1 MSLECTACP
10 DNILLSPFSIAGL
23 LSGLSWFVYALCLI
37 SSWRTDMYPVCYES
51 KLSFL
56 FLFLSWHRKKYRY
69 KIKEGFLR
77 NRISDYSRNG
87 IFRQPKNV
95 LGSHSSRP
103 QRYCWFFFLCGS
115 VWCRKEKKKIS
126 SPWWTSCL
134 SISFVFRM
142 FPQEK
147 SPHCRFI
154 FGSLTNDKMALFW
167 NVCIE
172 TQDLINGVIAA

>member
-103 QRYCWFFFLCGS
+103 QRYCWFFFLSLNFHELDWHGAYEVCPPMPLKGIL
-115 VWCRKEKKKIS
+115 KIHQFNKA
-126 SPWWTSCL
+126 L
-134 SISFVFRM
+134 GQGKGVYISAH
-142 FPQEK
+142 FPVLGG
-147 SPHCRFI
+147 F
-154 FGSLTNDKMALFW
+154 
-167 NVCIE
+167 
-172 TQDLINGVIAA
+172 